1 MSRSLPDLLQQF
13 STRGLNSSLASSDHI
28 DGSDQS
34 LTNFE
39 DGQDDEE
46 LADKWTDVIDER
58 ENMTRQQKNQQE
70 AIWELLS
77 TEYKYVGKIRV
88 IPQVSSGF
96 SGPSMSKN
104 PPYSRSHLTRVY
116 CTF

>member
-1 MSRSLPDLLQQF
+1 MVF
-13 STRGLNSSLASSDHI
+13 
-28 DGSDQS
+28 
-34 LTNFE
+34 
-39 DGQDDEE
+39 QDDHTVDEV

-88 IPQVSSGF
+88 ILQVTLLNQFLNGVISISTNIF
-96 SGPSMSKN
+96 TLN
-104 PPYSRSHLTRVY
+104 CNYYS
-116 CTF
+116 

>member
-13 STRGLNSSLASSDHI
+13 STRGLNRTLASSDNI
-28 DGSDQS
+28 DGSDQYQS
-34 LTNFE
+34 LAFE
-39 DGQDDEE
+39 DEQDEEE

-88 IPQVSSGF
+88 ILQVSEI
-96 SGPSMSKN
+96 
-104 PPYSRSHLTRVY
+104 LLL
-116 CTF
+116 

>member
-39 DGQDDEE
+39 DRQDDEE

-88 IPQVSSGF
+88 IPQVGSGF
-96 SGPSMSKN
+96 I
-104 PPYSRSHLTRVY
+104 
-116 CTF
+116 F